1 MAQSKQAA
9 AGDGS
14 YQALEAELAKLRDD
28 VASLAG
34 TVRDVASEEVH
45 ATVDAIRDRLDKA
58 ATEARKAARRAKA
71 GAHDAADALEGAIEE
86 HPFTSI
92 LVALG
97 LGFILGAFLRR

>member
-1 MAQSKQAA
+1 MAESRQA
-9 AGDGS
+9 AGDRS
-14 YQALEAELAKLRDD
+14 YRELEAELSKLRDD

-34 TVRDVASEEVH
+34 TVRDIASDEVH

-58 ATEARKAARRAKA
+58 AGEARKAARRAKA

-97 LGFILGAFLRR
+97 LGFVIGALLRR